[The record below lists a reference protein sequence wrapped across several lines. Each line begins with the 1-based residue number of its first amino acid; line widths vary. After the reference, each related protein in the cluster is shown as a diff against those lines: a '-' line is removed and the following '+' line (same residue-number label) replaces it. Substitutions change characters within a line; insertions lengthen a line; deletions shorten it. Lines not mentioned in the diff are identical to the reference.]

1 MTAITADNT
10 VIPASKHL
18 DNEGMKVDY
27 EVAASTVIYRN
38 SFVALNATG
47 YLTSFVAPAS
57 GLTRIGNK
65 FVGIALESI
74 ASQSS
79 DGDARCRVLI
89 DGYFDYTLTGTD
101 RVDIGTPVF
110 ASDNS
115 TLVMAGSTG
124 NHVGYIVGWPGSNL
138 ATVKLLGP
146 AAAWGGGGLL
156 HVVSPPIDWATD
168 AHIVQ
173 LVHETQNP
181 NGLLLWEAAC
191 YVTEVFASTSAEGVV
206 TLRHSTSTS
215 LGCTFASIDAMAAG
229 DVITAIAGS
238 VVGSEVAA
246 GTSVTPSD
254 AAVVVI
260 PAGKNCHAVVTTVI
274 TDASPTGQ
282 SNIIASFV
290 VL

>member
-1 MTAITADNT
+1 MAITADNT

-38 SFVALNATG
+38 SFVGLNATG

-57 GLTRIGNK
+57 GLTRIGTK
-65 FVGIALESI
+65 FVGIALEAI
-74 ASQSS
+74 ESQTS

-89 DGYFDYTLTGTD
+89 DGYFQYTLSSTD

-110 ASDNS
+110 ASDNA
-115 TLVMAGSTG
+115 TLVMVGTTG
-124 NHVGYIVGWPGSNL
+124 NLIGHIVGFPGSNL
-138 ATVKLLGP
+138 ALVKLVGP
-146 AAAWGGGGLL
+146 IAGWAGQFL

-191 YVTEVFASTSAEGVV
+191 FVTEVFASTSAEGVV
-206 TLRHSTSTS
+206 TLRHSTSTT

-238 VVGSEVAA
+238 MVGAEVAA
-246 GTSVTPSD
+246 GTSVTPSN
-254 AAVVVI
+254 APVVLV
-260 PAGKNCHAVVTTVI
+260 PAGKNVHAFVSTVV

-282 SNIIASFV
+282 SNIIATFV
-290 VL
+290 AM